1 MKHTDHFHGS
11 DLEKIERTYQ
21 VKKEELISFSANV
34 NPFGLSNKLRAT
46 LSDRLDVITS
56 YPDRE
61 YTALRAAI
69 GNYCDTDPD
78 NIIVGNG
85 STELISLFIQ
95 LKHPK
100 KALILGPTYSEY
112 EREIKIDLAQ
122 IRPTVAFPHLPENT
136 KTIDEIKLLANDNH
150 FTLYER
156 EFLTSDIEKVFMVV
170 CATNDRELNHT
181 IGNLAKSLGLFVSVS
196 DCKEECN
203 FYFPA
208 IAENSST
215 IVGIVGDGNNHHAVS
230 QIAKKIRELERF
242 YET

>member
-1 MKHTDHFHGS
+1 MTKHNHFP
-11 DLEKIERTYQ
+11 LFVETK
-21 VKKEELISFSANV
+21 
-34 NPFGLSNKLRAT
+34 NKLV
-46 LSDRLDVITS
+46 LVVGGGNI
-56 YPDRE
+56 
-61 YTALRAAI
+61 ALRRIKTLCKFNFEILVIA
-69 GNYCDTDPD
+69 
-78 NIIVGNG
+78 
-85 STELISLFIQ
+85 
-95 LKHPK
+95 K
-100 KALILGPTYSEY
+100 KA
-112 EREIKIDLAQ
+112 
-122 IRPTVAFPHLPENT
+122 
-136 KTIDEIKLLANDNH
+136 IDEIKLLANDNH

-230 QIAKKIRELERF
+230 QIAKKIRELEEF